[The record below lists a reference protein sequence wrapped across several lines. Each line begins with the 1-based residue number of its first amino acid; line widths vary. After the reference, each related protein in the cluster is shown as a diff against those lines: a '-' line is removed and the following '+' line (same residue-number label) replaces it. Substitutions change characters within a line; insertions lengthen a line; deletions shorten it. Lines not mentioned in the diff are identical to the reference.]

1 MIIEINTQNA
11 SPIYEQ
17 LRDQIV
23 LGIASKKLVEGEV
36 LPSVRN
42 LAADLGINFHTVNK
56 AYTMLCDE
64 GYIVMDRRKGA
75 VVAQIAAGNEEFL
88 AKLSGRI
95 LLSSAESVCHDM
107 DENEFAALCRECY
120 NNAKSGTKP
129 ENLKNLENSKES
141 IISGKEGI

>member
-1 MIIEINTQNA
+1 MIIEINTQNS

-23 LGIASKKLVEGEV
+23 LGIASKRLVPGEV

-75 VVAQIAAGNEEFL
+75 VVAQIISGSETFL
-88 AKLSGRI
+88 TKLSRQI
-95 LLSSAESVCHDM
+95 LLAAAESVCHGM
-107 DENEFAALCRECY
+107 GENEFSSLCLEY
-120 NNAKSGTKP
+120 YKNAKGEP
-129 ENLKNLENSKES
+129 ESKNLKIQKN
-141 IISGKEGI
+141 